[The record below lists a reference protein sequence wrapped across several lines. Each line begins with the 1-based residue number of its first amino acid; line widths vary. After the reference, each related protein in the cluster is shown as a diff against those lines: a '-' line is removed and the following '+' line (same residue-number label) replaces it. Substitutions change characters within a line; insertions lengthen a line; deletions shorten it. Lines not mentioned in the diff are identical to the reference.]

1 MRLFLLSLLCCCT
14 ASQAMKDQTAT
25 SHRDWQQRIRTR
37 RLHLPPVPIT
47 PFRGGLSAVQN
58 NSEQHDNL
66 NNSPNHDGDG
76 SVEASS
82 SDNHHPSSTSSNNR
96 KYHNAY
102 TSTWTPED
110 FPDPWTNP
118 LLCGGVATA
127 SQLHQQQPPPQLG
140 QGMKRPLFCD
150 PDQVLDKHTLRTV
163 MIKLREFSQEF
174 ASREFVE
181 GGDFFGFRDEQQQ
194 EDDSE
199 GTNNDDD
206 GAEEEQIDADT
217 GVDNIDLD
225 IDIDADTVQDSQ
237 VSQNNDIEANSTRT
251 RMLRYT
257 PFNPTN
263 DIISSNKDR
272 QLSSTNNNGHRSEM
286 DAVEVAIAL
295 VHKINLPAILRA
307 DSYFFYSDQDDMIN
321 DAAQYFAR
329 YVHDTWN
336 KRLVQEQTE
345 RGDNV
350 STNIVLIFISVHDR
364 ICYISSGTRIAT
376 ILPWWRLE
384 HVVQDMKP
392 MLRKGQTGDALSVA
406 IDDLETLLRA
416 GSPTVKDRMND
427 FFSRFGVVLAF
438 AFFTF
443 LFATYGECQ
452 DRRKRVF
459 LAERRSRMSA
469 SEREKAR
476 SLQKEFQTKCC
487 PICLEQFGSSSINID
502 NQDGYADTLSPRKG
516 SAPKN
521 KEQQQKMKRVDSLG
535 IPLHGNDEKPIK
547 FLRCG
552 HIFDETCWKMW
563 VDSGHGNA
571 MLCPVCRTDVGRVKK
586 GSTRVEYADS
596 STPAS
601 ADNDENS
608 LFVRIIEHAHA
619 AATPATLLRPI
630 NSLQTSYSSTL
641 WSSAATPTVDYEE
654 RLSDS
659 TMLYSTEN
667 SPLL

>member
-1 MRLFLLSLLCCCT
+1 MRLFLLILCGCT
-14 ASQAMKDQTAT
+14 ASSLQTAT
-25 SHRDWQQRIRTR
+25 TSHRHWQQRIRTR

-58 NSEQHDNL
+58 NSEQHHDDL

-96 KYHNAY
+96 KFHNAY

-127 SQLHQQQPPPQLG
+127 SQLHQQEHPPPLG

-181 GGDFFGFRDEQQQ
+181 GGDFFGFRDEQQH
-194 EDDSE
+194 D
-199 GTNNDDD
+199 NDD
-206 GAEEEQIDADT
+206 GGGGEEDQIDAD
-217 GVDNIDLD
+217 
-225 IDIDADTVQDSQ
+225 AVQDSQ
-237 VSQNNDIEANSTRT
+237 VSQNYDIEANSTRT

-257 PFNPTN
+257 PSNPTN
-263 DIISSNKDR
+263 DIISSNKHR
-272 QLSSTNNNGHRSEM
+272 QLSSTNNNGHSSEM

-336 KRLVQEQTE
+336 KRLMQEQTE

-392 MLRKGQTGDALSVA
+392 KLRKGETGDALSIA

-502 NQDGYADTLSPRKG
+502 NQEDYADTLSPRKG
-516 SAPKN
+516 SAPNN

-586 GSTRVEYADS
+586 GSTRVDADS
-596 STPAS
+596 STSAS
-601 ADNDENS
+601 TDNDENS

-630 NSLQTSYSSTL
+630 NNFQTSYSSTL
-641 WSSAATPTVDYEE
+641 WSSVATPTVDYEE
-654 RLSDS
+654 HLSDS
-659 TMLYSTEN
+659 TVLYSTEN